1 MHNIIVNNYSKH
13 IAIIGAGISGLALGL
28 ILKKANIPVVIFEK
42 SNDISDYGAGIS
54 ISSNGIKVL
63 KYLNIYDEVIAFS
76 KNPKE
81 AVYFS
86 GNKKIN
92 NFIVD
97 VITTSRQ
104 TLYKVLYSNYKQL
117 DGEILFN
124 HQLND
129 IDTSDIEPLT
139 NPLEKTAKTRDDIV
153 TADNLKKEL
162 LEIAPSSNE
171 DYFLV
176 PRVVE

>member
-1 MHNIIVNNYSKH
+1 MDKKTVTTISYLSRLKIDGEKEEKITNDLQNIIK
-13 IAIIGAGISGLALGL
+13 
-28 ILKKANIPVVIFEK
+28 F
-42 SNDISDYGAGIS
+42 
-54 ISSNGIKVL
+54 
-63 KYLNIYDEVIAFS
+63 
-76 KNPKE
+76 
-81 AVYFS
+81 
-86 GNKKIN
+86 
-92 NFIVD
+92 VD
-97 VITTSRQ
+97 
-104 TLYKVLYSNYKQL
+104 
-117 DGEILFN
+117 
-124 HQLND
+124 QLND